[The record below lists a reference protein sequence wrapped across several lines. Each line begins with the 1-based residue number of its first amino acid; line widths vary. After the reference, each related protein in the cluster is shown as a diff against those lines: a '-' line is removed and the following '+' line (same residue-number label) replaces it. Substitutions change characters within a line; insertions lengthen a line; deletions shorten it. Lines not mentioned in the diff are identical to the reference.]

1 MHPNPIFRSDDQA
14 TGLAFAA
21 RRGFGILIVT
31 GPDGVLASHLPF
43 VLEATTLDMH
53 VPRSNPI
60 GRLLRDGPVPALL
73 IVSGPDGYVSP
84 DWYGTD
90 EQVPTWNYVAVHLRG
105 ELALRPA
112 ETLRDHLDRLSELN
126 EERLLPKR
134 PWTLD
139 KNTEEGTERLMRVLL
154 PLRLTINTVEQTWKL
169 NQNKSDAERDS
180 AARALEVAG
189 FGHEIAELVRHMRD
203 VPDQ

>member
-14 TGLAFAA
+14 TGLSFAA

-43 VLEATTLDMH
+43 VLEATTLDAH

-60 GRLLRDGPVPALL
+60 GRLLRDGPMQALV
-73 IVSGPDGYVSP
+73 IVSGPDGYISP
-84 DWYGTD
+84 DWYATE

-105 ELALRPA
+105 EIALRPA
-112 ETLRDHLDRLSELN
+112 QTLRAHLDRLSELN
-126 EERLLPKR
+126 EERLLPKK

-139 KNTEEGTERLMRVLL
+139 KNSEDGTDRLMRMLQ
-154 PLRLTINTVEQTWKL
+154 PLRLTVQTVEQTWKL
-169 NQNKSDAERDS
+169 NQNKSEAERIG
-180 AARALEVAG
+180 AADGLERAG
-189 FGHEIAELVRHMRD
+189 FGHEIGDLVHYMRNL
-203 VPDQ
+203 PDQ